1 MKNVILLG
9 LLTMISLSYAKEPIE
24 QESMEEAEKF
34 KIEKAVK
41 EKTAGRTFA
50 GDKAKKEVPGS
61 EVSKDEI
68 VTGDDSEVRFWR
80 YSE

>member
-9 LLTMISLSYAKEPIE
+9 LLTIVTLAYAKEPVE
-24 QESMEEAEKF
+24 HETLDEAEKF
-34 KIEKAVK
+34 KVEKAVK
-41 EKTAGRTFA
+41 EKSAGRTFA